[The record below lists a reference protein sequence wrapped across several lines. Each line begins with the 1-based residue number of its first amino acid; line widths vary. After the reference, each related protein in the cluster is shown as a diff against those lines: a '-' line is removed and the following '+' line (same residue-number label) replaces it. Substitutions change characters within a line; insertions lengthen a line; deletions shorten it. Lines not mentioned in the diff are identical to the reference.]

1 MWPVTDD
8 FKAALKSSNRRWRTR
23 MEVLY
28 GGEIVTTLNTLLDG
42 YVNFDSVAVRRS
54 MYLTLVDVDGN
65 LTPSSARDL
74 LAPKGTEVRIFKGLE
89 VASDT
94 YEEVPLG
101 VFGVVEPEVSS
112 HDGGTKLK
120 IKGWDRVDAIRVRQF
135 ENPYAVASGTATADA
150 ISDIITS
157 RLDVPVRI
165 TRTGNTAP
173 ESLFDALSDPWDAVR
188 ALADADNLNAYF
200 DPLGTAVIEPDV
212 ELLTDAVYTV
222 GENALLTSI
231 PSRSIKADKTYS
243 GVIVRGEHPE
253 TGALRSE
260 LWDTDPTSP
269 TYADGPFGR
278 RPYGFY
284 SKLLDTQGKCDDA
297 AATIFARVTKMRQEM
312 TIMTIGT
319 PGHDIGDVVR
329 VIDPKSRTNGYFK
342 VIGGQV
348 QARLGENRLKL
359 EEATSVG

>member
-1 MWPVTDD
+1 MWPVSAAFT
-8 FKAALKSSNRRWRTR
+8 AALTQNTRRWRTR

-28 GGEIVTTLNTLLDG
+28 GGDIVTTLNTLLDG

-54 MYLTLVDVDGN
+54 AYLNLVDVDGN

-74 LAPKGTEVRIFKGLE
+74 LAPKGTEIRIFKGLE
-89 VASDT
+89 VSPGT

-101 VFGVVEPEVSS
+101 VFGVVEPEVTS
-112 HDGGTKLK
+112 HDSGTKLK

-135 ENPYAVASGTATADA
+135 ENAYAIAAGTPTADA

-157 RLDVPVRI
+157 RLSVPVRV
-165 TRTGNTAP
+165 TQTGHTTP
-173 ESLFDALSDPWDAVR
+173 ESVFDALSDPWDAVR
-188 ALADADNLNAYF
+188 ALADADNLTAYF
-200 DPLGTAVIEPDV
+200 DPLGTGVVEPDLEV
-212 ELLTDAVYTV
+212 LTDVTYTV
-222 GENALLTSI
+222 GENALLTSV
-231 PSRSIKADKTYS
+231 PSRTIKADKTYS

-297 AATIFARVTKMRQEM
+297 AATIFARVTKMRQEL

-319 PGHDIGDVVR
+319 PGHDVGDVVR

-342 VIGGQV
+342 VVGGQV

-359 EEATSVG
+359 EEAQSVG